1 MERHGLF
8 WLLCVCAFTG
18 CVTVSELRG
27 SPPVRS
33 GTVAGS
39 YLRLATCVADNM
51 GRNQAA
57 EGVVYQFSDVTA
69 AKVAH
74 IVATANF
81 PAGLFYT
88 VPAPLLE
95 LSFRQADQETVKIEA
110 RRSFP
115 GSALE
120 LRAWPVIEQ
129 CAGKTVAVS
138 PSPS

>member
-1 MERHGLF
+1 
-8 WLLCVCAFTG
+8 
-18 CVTVSELRG
+18 
-27 SPPVRS
+27 
-33 GTVAGS
+33 VAGS
-39 YLRLATCVADNM
+39 YLTLATCVADNM
-51 GRNQAA
+51 GKNQAA
-57 EGVVYQFSDVTA
+57 EGVVYRLSDA
-69 AKVAH
+69 APAKVAS
-74 IVATANF
+74 ITAIARF
-81 PAGLFYT
+81 PAGLFYA

-138 PSPS
+138 PSLS